1 MRNFQTCLKSYDIHF
16 VIRTE
21 SSENHR
27 KVEKSN
33 PVLFKKLKKILDDIM
48 DHPRSG
54 IGHPEP
60 LIGGGDTMYSR
71 RISAQNRIIYEIND
85 ERIIV
90 LIIEIEGHYDDK

>member
-1 MRNFQTCLKSYDIHF
+1 MTYTLSFEPKVLKTIG
-16 VIRTE
+16 
-21 SSENHR
+21 
-27 KVEKSN
+27 KWKKSN

-71 RISAQNRIIYEIND
+71 RISAQNRII
-85 ERIIV
+85 
-90 LIIEIEGHYDDK
+90 